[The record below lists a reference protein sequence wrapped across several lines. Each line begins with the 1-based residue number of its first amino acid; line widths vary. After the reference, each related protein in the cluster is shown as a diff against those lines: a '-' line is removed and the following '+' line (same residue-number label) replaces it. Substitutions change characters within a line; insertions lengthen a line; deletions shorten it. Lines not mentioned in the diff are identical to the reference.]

1 MWNRG
6 WSWAGKI
13 EEKCKFGVR
22 ILRNTAIVTFLPPY
36 LGCAQ
41 LFLLHMQIQLT
52 IMQWCMPDYACLIEW
67 IHCSHISSYHVTS
80 GCHTAI
86 LFYLQLL
93 NIAQLLGK
101 GRQFLHLFL
110 LLRWK
115 TKKATNSGQINCHLT
130 CLGEGKESDCACAE
144 TEGFTDQRSGFFFFG
159 FVVVVV
165 VVVFQLVAWKKE

>member
-1 MWNRG
+1 
-6 WSWAGKI
+6 
-13 EEKCKFGVR
+13 
-22 ILRNTAIVTFLPPY
+22 
-36 LGCAQ
+36 
-41 LFLLHMQIQLT
+41 
-52 IMQWCMPDYACLIEW
+52 MPDYACLIEW

-130 CLGEGKESDCACAE
+130 CPGEGKESVPVQK
-144 TEGFTDQRSGFFFFG
+144 QRVLLTKEVGFFFFG

-165 VVVFQLVAWKKE
+165 LVVFQLVAWKKE